1 MSEFRQTLPN
11 SRMPRPAL
19 ALGLA
24 VAVLGSNVTGA
35 EAQAPAA
42 PLEARDA
49 ANCIDAMT
57 AAKAIVIDPTAQ
69 VGKRTVKSVVRLNE
83 TDKVDNVYGSE
94 VDCHQVFEPDV
105 RLQVVQKSAKGRVAS
120 VSKTVAVPISW
131 SNRTATAQ
139 ARQNLII
146 SRPLSRK
153 QAQKKAVGVKQ
164 IVSIRPRPTGLSAVA
179 PNVDLNMLASE
190 QATRTERIKWI
201 GMSSLEKSGLVFA
214 KKKLRKVPLSYPEEK
229 FLAKCGLI
237 MELATG
243 TPGGDR
249 NNKSPYI
256 KGWIDKDNV
265 EEKHDYNYSLLDGAK
280 LCGVVVYTKDKTRNP
295 YLLTGDPTSRSKTWG
310 HIKDTEGVGD
320 RSFHSVVVF
329 ARHKKAPPATIFRQ
343 GE

>member
-57 AAKAIVIDPTAQ
+57 TAKAIVIDPTAQ

-83 TDKVDNVYGSE
+83 TDKVENVYGSE
-94 VDCHQVFEPDV
+94 IDCHQVFEPDV
-105 RLQVVQKSAKGRVAS
+105 KLQVVQKSAKGRVAS

-146 SRPLSRK
+146 ARPLSRK

-214 KKKLRKVPLSYPEEK
+214 KKKLRKVPLSYAEG
-229 FLAKCGLI
+229 FLSKCGLM
-237 MELATG
+237 MELA
-243 TPGGDR
+243 PGSR
-249 NNKSPYI
+249 SNRKSKYI
-256 KGWIDKDNV
+256 RGWVEKDNI
-265 EEKHDYNYSLLDGAK
+265 EGKHDYNYALGKGTK
-280 LCGVVVYTKDKTRNP
+280 LCGFIAYTNEASRQP
-295 YLLTGDPTSRSKTWG
+295 YVLTGEPTSRSKTWG
-310 HIKDTEGVGD
+310 HIKDTAGVGD
-320 RSFHSVVVF
+320 KSLHSVVIF
-329 ARHKKAPPATIFRQ
+329 ARHKNAPPANIFRQ